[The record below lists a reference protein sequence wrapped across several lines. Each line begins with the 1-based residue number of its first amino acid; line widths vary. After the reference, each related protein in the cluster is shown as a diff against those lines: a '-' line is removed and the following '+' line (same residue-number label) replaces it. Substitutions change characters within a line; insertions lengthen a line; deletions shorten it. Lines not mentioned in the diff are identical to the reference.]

1 MMMSAQLV
9 SILVMFISGI
19 AVGAVID
26 CTRTVLNEIPSK
38 IIRRFTYLVEW
49 IVWIFLGI
57 CTFYFL
63 FLVKGGQWR
72 VVDPLAQIA
81 GIFAYEFI
89 FQKLARLIGRV
100 FVNILIKPVFFM
112 GHLIVRIIHN
122 LIRILLKGI
131 ALLARP
137 FYKFYKKYLAKSFQ
151 KKK

>member
-1 MMMSAQLV
+1 MMSAQLV
-9 SILVMFISGI
+9 SILVMFMSGI

-38 IIRRFTYLVEW
+38 IMGRFTYIVEW
-49 IVWIFLGI
+49 IIWIFLGI

-81 GIFAYEFI
+81 GILAYEFM
-89 FQKLARLIGRV
+89 FQKIARFFGRV
-100 FVNILIKPVFFM
+100 IVSIVFKPIFFTLD
-112 GHLIVRIIHN
+112 LIVRIIFN

-131 ALLARP
+131 AFLIRP
-137 FYKFYKKYLAKSFQ
+137 IYKLYKKYLGKYFQ

>member
-1 MMMSAQLV
+1 MMSAQLV
-9 SILVMFISGI
+9 SILVMFMSGI

-38 IIRRFTYLVEW
+38 IMGRFTYVVEW
-49 IVWIFLGI
+49 IIWIFLGI

-72 VVDPLAQIA
+72 VVDPLAQIV
-81 GIFAYEFI
+81 GILAYEFM
-89 FQKLARLIGRV
+89 FQKIARFFGRV
-100 FVNILIKPVFFM
+100 IVNIIFKPIFFIL
-112 GHLIVRIIHN
+112 HLIVRVIFN

-131 ALLARP
+131 AFLVRP
-137 FYKFYKKYLAKSFQ
+137 IYKFYMKYLGKYFQ

>member
-1 MMMSAQLV
+1 MMSAQLV

-38 IIRRFTYLVEW
+38 IMGRFTYIVEW
-49 IVWIFLGI
+49 IIWIFLGI

-89 FQKLARLIGRV
+89 FQKIARFLGRV
-100 FVNILIKPVFFM
+100 VINVLIRPILFI
-112 GHLIVRIIHN
+112 GHLIILIIRN
-122 LIRILLKGI
+122 VVYVILKSI
-131 ALLARP
+131 ALLVRP
-137 FYKFYKKYLAKSFQ
+137 IYKLYKKYLPKSFQ